1 MFRCKFWLI
10 FDIIF
15 IILHKKHNGVPHGSI
30 IRQLRFPVYV
40 NDASTRSAT
49 MQTQLF
55 VDDAIVF
62 KTGSD
67 IDMLISSSNNE
78 LIKLNER
85 T

>member
-15 IILHKKHNGVPHGSI
+15 IILHKKHNGVPQGSI

-78 LIKLNER
+78 LIKLNEW